1 MTGKGEDMKGEEF
14 NFKNWREIRD
24 WAEERGYKKI
34 AKRLELNNK
43 YWNSCGEF
51 GRSQVAICDAIR
63 YAQDIEEVADVI
75 EQELES
81 DEVLA
86 LA

>member
-1 MTGKGEDMKGEEF
+1 MTGKGEDMKGEDF
-14 NFKNWREIRD
+14 NFENWREIRD
-24 WAEERGYKKI
+24 WAEEHGYKKI

>member
-1 MTGKGEDMKGEEF
+1 MKGEEL
-14 NFKNWREIRD
+14 NFKNWRDIRD
-24 WAEERGYKKI
+24 WAEEHGYKNI
-34 AKRLELNNK
+34 VKRMELNNEC
-43 YWNSCGEF
+43 WISSGEF

-86 LA
+86 LM

>member
-1 MTGKGEDMKGEEF
+1 MKGNKMKEF
-14 NFKNWREIRD
+14 RNWREIRD
-24 WAEERGYKKI
+24 WAEEHGYKNI
-34 AKRLELNNK
+34 VKRLELNNK
-43 YWNSCGEF
+43 NWNSCGEF

-63 YAQDIEEVADVI
+63 FASDVEEVAEVI
-75 EQELES
+75 EQELAG

>member
-1 MTGKGEDMKGEEF
+1 MKGEEL
-14 NFKNWREIRD
+14 NFKNWRDIRD
-24 WAEERGYKKI
+24 WAEEHGYKNI
-34 AKRLELNNK
+34 VKRMELNNEC
-43 YWNSCGEF
+43 WISSGEF

-63 YAQDIEEVADVI
+63 YAQDIEEVADAI

-86 LA
+86 LM